1 MVAPTSAPRL
11 RAART
16 ALFAVFGLNGLV
28 SALWFV
34 HIPAV
39 TERTGVSHSTLG
51 MLILLMSGSAIGS
64 MQAAGTLTDRFGS
77 RAVTAVAAALT
88 AVAIIGPA
96 FATGPITLAAALI
109 GYGIGFGALDVAMNA
124 HAVEVESG
132 YCRPIM
138 SSFHALFSG
147 GSLAGALVGA
157 AAQRVGSDIRLTM
170 IVTAILGLAVVAFA
184 APRLLPR
191 IGSTRERTA
200 SATAAADSA
209 ASGRPDDRLASHRDH
224 AFASPCPPQTAT
236 TREPTSSREGHDTE
250 TRGSHA
256 IIAPGPRPPL
266 PSAATT
272 SPDLNTATT
281 REYSTPAPD
290 GDGATAAEPRTAASL
305 DPRADTPHSASG
317 PVPSEAEARAELSF
331 AQHETSVPVAA
342 STVRKVVAL
351 AAVAFA
357 MLMAEGVV
365 GDWSAL
371 QMSERL
377 GVEAGTAALAFA
389 AFSVAM
395 TVGRLC
401 ADRVSGR
408 FGPVAVVRWG
418 SLLAAAGYLLV
429 VVSPW
434 TVLTVLGWAL
444 CGIGLS
450 GGVPQVFT
458 AAGNLGSRTA
468 ATDMSRVFGIGYLG
482 LLAGPVIIGWLTE
495 LVPLTTAMLF
505 PLAAMLVCAWFARIV
520 APPVDR
526 QPAPLRPVAETE

>member
-64 MQAAGTLTDRFGS
+64 MQAAGKLTDRFGS

-132 YCRPIM
+132 YGRPIM

-147 GSLAGALVGA
+147 GSLAGALAGA
-157 AAQRVGSDIRLTM
+157 AAQRAGADIRLTM
-170 IVTAILGLAVVAFA
+170 IVTAAAGLAVAALA

-191 IGSTRERTA
+191 TGGARERA
-200 SATAAADSA
+200 ESMTAAVSA
-209 ASGRPDDRLASHRDH
+209 APLERPEELPASRRDQ
-224 AFASPCPPQTAT
+224 AC
-236 TREPTSSREGHDTE
+236 
-250 TRGSHA
+250 
-256 IIAPGPRPPL
+256 
-266 PSAATT
+266 
-272 SPDLNTATT
+272 PDLNTATA
-281 REYSTPAPD
+281 REYSTPAAD
-290 GDGATAAEPRTAASL
+290 GYAAASEPRTAASL
-305 DPRADTPHSASG
+305 DPRADVPHSAQG
-317 PVPSEAEARAELSF
+317 PTPSEAEVRAELSF
-331 AQHETSVPVAA
+331 VQHGPSTSAA

-418 SLLAAAGYLLV
+418 SLLGAAGYLLV

-434 TVLTVLGWAL
+434 TVPTVLGWAL

-520 APPVDR
+520 APPADR